1 MELGLFMMPQ
11 HPPTR
16 TLYESWERD
25 LALLQLADQLG
36 YHEAWIG
43 EHITETWENA
53 PVPELLIA
61 QAIKVTRQIILG
73 TGVTLLPLHHPVD
86 VAHRIAMLDH
96 MAQGRFY
103 WGVGVRSIPSDL
115 ALYGLDYTQMN
126 GVREQGRECLDVV
139 LGIWAAEDGTFD
151 YDGRYYQVHAPQ
163 MHRHL
168 GRRLWIQPYQ
178 HPHPPI
184 GVASTSPESD
194 TIRLA
199 GERGWWPLS
208 SSILQAPMLKAQWAK
223 LEAAAAGVG
232 RQGHRREWRIAR
244 DIYVAETPQRAREE
258 AREVLGKPWEQHQF
272 NNRQAGGILKYHKRD
287 PAMPDDAV
295 TVDYMLDHGW
305 IVGNP
310 RECAHRLNRLYEEVG
325 GFGTVLTTTH
335 DPDDHGLE
343 QTSLRLLMDEVAP
356 RLKSVG
362 VP

>member
-1 MELGLFMMPQ
+1 
-11 HPPTR
+11 
-16 TLYESWERD
+16 
-25 LALLQLADQLG
+25 LQLADQLG
-36 YHEAWIG
+36 YREAWIG

-61 QAIKVTRQIILG
+61 QAIKMTRQIVLG
-73 TGVTLLPLHHPVD
+73 TGVTLLPLHNPINL
-86 VAHRIAMLDH
+86 AHRIAMLDH

-151 YDGRYYQVHAPQ
+151 YDGRYYRVHAPQ

-168 GRRLWIQPYQ
+168 GRRLWIRPYQ
-178 HPHPPI
+178 QPHPPI

-194 TIRLA
+194 TIGLA

-232 RQGHRREWRIAR
+232 RQGDRCEWRIAR
-244 DIYVAETPQRAREE
+244 DIYVAETPRRAREE
-258 AREVLGKPWEQHQF
+258 AREVLGKPWEQYQF
-272 NNRQAGGILKYHKRD
+272 NNRQAGGILKYHKQD

-295 TVDYMLDHGW
+295 SADYMLEHGW
-305 IVGNP
+305 IVGDP
-310 RECAHRLNRLYEEVG
+310 RECADRLNQLYDEVD

-335 DPDDHGLE
+335 GPDDHGLE

-356 RLKSVG
+356 RLKRLGSS
-362 VP
+362 

>member
-1 MELGLFMMPQ
+1 MHFGLFMMPL
-11 HPPTR
+11 HPPR
-16 TLYESWERD
+16 RSFADAYDRD
-25 LALLQLADQLG
+25 TALLVQADQLG

-61 QAIKVTRQIILG
+61 QAIKMTRYIALG
-73 TGVTLLPLHHPVD
+73 TGVTLLPLHDPVD
-86 VAHRIAMLDH
+86 LAHRIAMLDH

-115 ALYGLDYTQMN
+115 ALYGLDYTNMH

-139 LGIWAAEDGTFD
+139 LALWAAPDGQFD
-151 YDGRYYQVHAPQ
+151 YNGTYYQVHAPE

-178 HPHPPI
+178 KPHPPI

-208 SSILQAPMLKAQWAK
+208 SSILQGPMLTAQWAK
-223 LEAAAAGVG
+223 LEDAAAGAG
-232 RQGHRREWRIAR
+232 RQGDRRAWRIAR

-272 NNRQAGGILKYHKRD
+272 KNRQAGGILTYHKLD

-295 TVDYMLDHGW
+295 TVDYMLENFW
-305 IVGNP
+305 IVGDP
-310 RECAHRLNRLYEEVG
+310 TECANRINQLYDEVG
-325 GFGTVLTTTH
+325 GFGYVLTTTR
-335 DPDDHGLE
+335 DPDDHALE

-356 RLKSVG
+356 RLQG
-362 VP
+362 

>member
-16 TLYESWERD
+16 TLYDSWQRD
-25 LALLQLADQLG
+25 FDLLCLADQLG

-61 QAIKVTRQIILG
+61 QALKMTQHLILG
-73 TGVTLLPLHHPVD
+73 TGVTLLPLHDPVD
-86 VAHRIAMLDH
+86 LAHRIAMLDH

-103 WGVGVRSIPSDL
+103 WGIGVRSIPSDL
-115 ALYGLDYTQMN
+115 ALFGLDYTDMN
-126 GVREQGRECLDVV
+126 GVREQGRECLEVV
-139 LGIWAAEDGTFD
+139 LGMWAAEDGKFD
-151 YDGRYYQVHAPQ
+151 YDGKYYQVHAPE

-178 HPHPPI
+178 KPHPPI

-199 GERGWWPLS
+199 GERGWLPLS
-208 SSILQAPMLKAQWAK
+208 SSILQGPMLKAQWAK
-223 LEAAAAGVG
+223 LEEAAASAG
-232 RQGHRREWRIAR
+232 RHADRRAWRIAR

-272 NNRQAGGILKYHKRD
+272 KNRQAGGILKYHKVD
-287 PAMPDDAV
+287 PSMPDDAV
-295 TVDYMLDHGW
+295 TVDYMLEHFW
-305 IVGNP
+305 IVGDAA
-310 RECAHRLNRLYEEVG
+310 ECADRLNELYDEVG
-325 GFGTVLTTTH
+325 GFGQVLTTTR
-335 DPDDHGLE
+335 DPDDHALE
-343 QTSLRLLMDEVAP
+343 QKCLRLLMEEVAP
-356 RLKSVG
+356 RLRA
-362 VP
+362 